1 MALKEDYLVDLSY
14 SNKVVEMYEKLNV
27 DLTSDIIK
35 KLKETGDISSYT
47 KSQLRQLI
55 KRGGK
60 EVFLSSLEKTSNL
73 SSKRKTEL
81 RNLFIQLT
89 KDDIE
94 SFKKLYDYRG
104 KEMEVSESQYKLLNK
119 QLKMTNKEFQNFT
132 KSIAFSN
139 QQDFVNAVDTM
150 YQQVVTGGTD
160 FNTAF
165 RQTTNELA
173 QKGTTL
179 PMSDGRNRSIEAAV
193 RQNIRTSVRNT
204 ARLINQSIGKELDC
218 DGVQINISP
227 NCRPSHE
234 VINGKVFKV
243 KSATWQRNKY
253 LLEDYNCQHYETP
266 IIFDIEGNI
275 YTKEEIY
282 RANHATVEYNGKT
295 LPYYEATQMQRALE
309 RNIRNAKKQYVT
321 LKNSGLDTTEAKK
334 NVSNAQKLIRDFINE
349 TGLERDPIRER
360 YAGYN

>member
-1 MALKEDYLVDLSY
+1 MALDQDYLVDLSY

-47 KSQLRQLI
+47 KSQLKQLI

-81 RNLFIQLT
+81 KDLFIQLT

-94 SFKKLYDYRG
+94 SYKELYDYRG
-104 KEMEVSESQYKLLNK
+104 KKMEISETQYDLINK
-119 QLKMTNKEFQNFT
+119 QFKLTNREFQNFT
-132 KSIAFSN
+132 KTIAYSN
-139 QQDFVNAVDTM
+139 QQDFVNALDSM

-165 RQTTNELA
+165 RETTNELA
-173 QKGTTL
+173 AKGTTL
-179 PMSDGRNRSIEAAV
+179 PMSNGANRSIEAAV
-193 RQNIRTSVRNT
+193 RQNIRTSVRDT
-204 ARLINQSIGKELDC
+204 ARLINQTIGKELDC

-227 NCRPSHE
+227 NCRPDHE
-234 VINGKVFKV
+234 IINGRVFRV
-243 KSATWQRNKY
+243 KSREWQENKH
-253 LLEDYNCQHYETP
+253 LLEDYNCQHFETP
-266 IIFDIEGNI
+266 IIFDIEDNI
-275 YTKEEIY
+275 YKKQEIY
-282 RANHATVEYNGKT
+282 KANHTTVNYNGKKIS
-295 LPYYEATQMQRALE
+295 YYDATQLQRGLE
-309 RNIRNAKKQYVT
+309 RNIRNAKKQYAS
-321 LKNSGLDTTEAKK
+321 LEKSGLDTTEAKK
-334 NVSNAQKLIRDFINE
+334 NINKAQKLMRDFIKE

>member
-14 SNKVVEMYEKLNV
+14 SNKVVEMYEKLNIE
-27 DLTSDIIK
+27 LTSDIIK

-47 KSQLRQLI
+47 KSQLRQLA

-60 EVFLSSLEKTSNL
+60 EVFLSSLDKTSNL

-81 RNLFIQLT
+81 KRLFIELT
-89 KDDIE
+89 KEDIE
-94 SFKKLYDYRG
+94 SYKKLYDYRD
-104 KEMEVSESQYKLLNK
+104 KKMEVSESQYDLLNK
-119 QLKMTNKEFQNFT
+119 QVKMTDKEFKNFT
-132 KSIAFSN
+132 RSIAFSN
-139 QQDFVNAVDTM
+139 QKDFVNAIDTM

-193 RQNIRTSVRNT
+193 RQNIRTAVRDT

-234 VINGKVFKV
+234 VINGRVFKTNSMAW
-243 KSATWQRNKY
+243 KKNKH
-253 LLEDYNCQHYETP
+253 LLEDYNCQHFETP
-266 IIFDIEGNI
+266 IIFDIQGNI

-295 LPYYEATQMQRALE
+295 LPYYEATQIQRALE

-321 LKNSGLDTTEAKK
+321 LKNSGIDSADAKQ
-334 NVSNAQKLIRDFINE
+334 NISNAQKLMREFISE